1 MPVGNRNT
9 TMLCHRNILRTCG
22 ASDRNTVLKHDVLGC
37 PPATPDKRKGPCM
50 ARRGQVGTIAVS
62 GKWYVVRFWKY
73 PAGQDRIHASEK
85 ICPVDSNAAGYLPK
99 GERRRRATDIVEAT
113 GVNDQQQ
120 FNDANISTIFRQ
132 QAEQFLQDAAK
143 RKRRPVKP
151 KTLDNWRRA
160 IDKWLNPNLGDLPLA
175 SVDNATLKT
184 LVATFSDANLSAQ
197 TQVTYANLVKTIV
210 ASAKTPKGER
220 LFPREWD
227 NTFIDLPEI
236 ENQHQPAFTAEQVT
250 AIVENATGQYQVL
263 YALLAGTGLRAGE
276 AFALEIKHFSN
287 DCQTITVEQSCWQGN
302 IQTPKTKNS
311 KREIDVCRDLA
322 ALLKSYIGDRT
333 SGFLFPNSAGRPLAQ
348 NNVLRRSLHPILKKL
363 GVSKTGF
370 HAFRRFRDTYLENY
384 TSCPN
389 GLRKFWL
396 AWGGRSELNS
406 VSDRMSDRYNKIR
419 ENLAFRLEAAE
430 KAGVG
435 FVVPV
440 SVRPMRPRKIVRKE
454 TGIAA

>member
-1 MPVGNRNT
+1 
-9 TMLCHRNILRTCG
+9 
-22 ASDRNTVLKHDVLGC
+22 
-37 PPATPDKRKGPCM
+37 M

-73 PAGQDRIHASEK
+73 PAGLDRIHASEK

-99 GERRRRATDIVEAT
+99 GERRRRSTEIVEAS

-184 LVATFSDANLSAQ
+184 LVAKFSDANLSAQ
-197 TQVTYANLVKTIV
+197 TQVTYANFVKTIV
-210 ASAKTPKGER
+210 ASARSSKGER

-276 AFALEIKHFSN
+276 VFGLEIKHLSN
-287 DCQTITVEQSCWQGN
+287 DFRTITVDQSCWQGN

-311 KREIDVCRDLA
+311 KRQIDISSSLA
-322 ALLKSYIGDRT
+322 ALLKAYVGDRT
-333 SGFLFPNSAGRPLAQ
+333 SGLFFPNSAGHPLAQ
-348 NNVLRRSLHPILKKL
+348 NNVLRRSLHPILKEL
-363 GVSKTGF
+363 GIPKTGF

-384 TSCPN
+384 TPCPN

-396 AWGGRSELNS
+396 AWGGSSELNS
-406 VSDRMSDRYNKIR
+406 MSDRMSDRYNKIR
-419 ENLAFRLEAAE
+419 ENLTFRLEAAE

-454 TGIAA
+454 TEIAA